1 MTHQT
6 GLSWVF
12 LQFASISLQLVDFSR
27 HWPGF
32 GVWVLIF
39 LGGIALISWTLC
51 VHKPGE
57 FSIRPVPK
65 KEIHLITSG
74 PYRWIRHP
82 MYASSLLVMGS
93 FLMGHF
99 SLLAFSGFIGLV
111 LALVHKMKIEEL
123 FLSETFPNYRDYM
136 RISSRLVPGIY

>member
-1 MTHQT
+1 
-6 GLSWVF
+6 
-12 LQFASISLQLVDFSR
+12 
-27 HWPGF
+27 
-32 GVWVLIF
+32 
-39 LGGIALISWTLC
+39 
-51 VHKPGE
+51 
-57 FSIRPVPK
+57 
-65 KEIHLITSG
+65 
-74 PYRWIRHP
+74 

-99 SLLAFSGFIGLV
+99 SLVAFSGFIGLV